1 MVADIAYLQ
10 QSQQEIN
17 QLEALFARQRAAYLA
32 QPMPDATQRVQ
43 WLKALR
49 ELLFKEQ
56 QALIEAIDQDFS
68 ARSADETLLAEI
80 MPSLHGIHYA
90 AKRVKKWMKPA
101 RRAVGLQFQP
111 ASAQVVYQPLGVV
124 GVIVPWNYPLFL
136 SIGPLT
142 GALAAGNRVMIKM
155 SESTPATGRLLKD
168 LLARIF
174 PEDQVAVVLGEVDV
188 GVAFSKLPFDHLLF
202 TGATSVGKHVM
213 RAAAENLTPVT
224 LELGGKSPAIV
235 SDSVPMKD
243 AAERIAFGKSLNA
256 GQTCVAPDYVLVPSR
271 RVEEFVSQYKE
282 VVQGFFPRLSDNPD
296 YTAII
301 NERQLGRLRGY
312 LDDAREKGATLVPLF
327 AEGQQRRLPQTLLLN
342 VSDDMK
348 VMQEEIFGPLLP
360 VIPYERLEDALA
372 YVNQRPRPLAL
383 YYFGYDKAQ
392 QQRVLHETHS
402 GGVCLNDTL
411 LHVAQDDIP
420 FGGVG
425 PSGMGHYHGHEGF
438 LTFSKAKGVF
448 SKPRFNAARMIY
460 PLRQVDPEAR
470 LQAVRALNRGACG
483 APSFLRCR

>member
-49 ELLFKEQ
+49 DLLFKEQ
-56 QALIEAIDQDFS
+56 QALIEAIDRDFS

-282 VVQGFFPRLSDNPD
+282 VVQGFFPCLSDNPD

-460 PLRQVDPEAR
+460 PPYGKSIQKLVYK
-470 LQAVRALNRGACG
+470 LFVR
-483 APSFLRCR
+483 

>member
-32 QPMPDATQRVQ
+32 QPMPDATQRVR

-49 ELLFKEQ
+49 DLLFKEQ
-56 QALIEAIDQDFS
+56 QALIEAIDRDFS

-224 LELGGKSPAIV
+224 LGW
-235 SDSVPMKD
+235 
-243 AAERIAFGKSLNA
+243 AA
-256 GQTCVAPDYVLVPSR
+256 SR
-271 RVEEFVSQYKE
+271 RRSS
-282 VVQGFFPRLSDNPD
+282 P
-296 YTAII
+296 TA
-301 NERQLGRLRGY
+301 
-312 LDDAREKGATLVPLF
+312 
-327 AEGQQRRLPQTLLLN
+327 
-342 VSDDMK
+342 
-348 VMQEEIFGPLLP
+348 
-360 VIPYERLEDALA
+360 
-372 YVNQRPRPLAL
+372 
-383 YYFGYDKAQ
+383 
-392 QQRVLHETHS
+392 
-402 GGVCLNDTL
+402 
-411 LHVAQDDIP
+411 
-420 FGGVG
+420 
-425 PSGMGHYHGHEGF
+425 
-438 LTFSKAKGVF
+438 
-448 SKPRFNAARMIY
+448 
-460 PLRQVDPEAR
+460 
-470 LQAVRALNRGACG
+470 
-483 APSFLRCR
+483 CR

>member
-49 ELLFKEQ
+49 DLLFKEQ
-56 QALIEAIDQDFS
+56 QALIEAIDRDFS

-312 LDDAREKGATLVPLF
+312 LDDAREKG
-327 AEGQQRRLPQTLLLN
+327 
-342 VSDDMK
+342 
-348 VMQEEIFGPLLP
+348 
-360 VIPYERLEDALA
+360 
-372 YVNQRPRPLAL
+372 
-383 YYFGYDKAQ
+383 
-392 QQRVLHETHS
+392 
-402 GGVCLNDTL
+402 
-411 LHVAQDDIP
+411 
-420 FGGVG
+420 
-425 PSGMGHYHGHEGF
+425 
-438 LTFSKAKGVF
+438 
-448 SKPRFNAARMIY
+448 
-460 PLRQVDPEAR
+460 
-470 LQAVRALNRGACG
+470 
-483 APSFLRCR
+483 

>member
-49 ELLFKEQ
+49 DLLFKEQ
-56 QALIEAIDQDFS
+56 QALIEAIDRDFS

-174 PEDQVAVVLGEVDV
+174 PEA
-188 GVAFSKLPFDHLLF
+188 
-202 TGATSVGKHVM
+202 
-213 RAAAENLTPVT
+213 
-224 LELGGKSPAIV
+224 
-235 SDSVPMKD
+235 
-243 AAERIAFGKSLNA
+243 
-256 GQTCVAPDYVLVPSR
+256 
-271 RVEEFVSQYKE
+271 
-282 VVQGFFPRLSDNPD
+282 
-296 YTAII
+296 
-301 NERQLGRLRGY
+301 
-312 LDDAREKGATLVPLF
+312 LVPLF

-460 PLRQVDPEAR
+460 PPYGKSIQKLVYK
-470 LQAVRALNRGACG
+470 LFVR
-483 APSFLRCR
+483 

>member
-10 QSQQEIN
+10 QSQQEIS
-17 QLEALFARQRAAYLA
+17 QLEALLARQRPAYRA
-32 QPMPDATQRVQ
+32 KPMPDASQRVQ
-43 WLKALR
+43 WLKSLAN
-49 ELLFKEQ
+49 LLVTEQ
-56 QALIEAIDQDFS
+56 KAIIEAIDADFS
-68 ARSADETLLAEI
+68 DRSADETLLAEVL
-80 MPSLHGIHYA
+80 PSLHGIHYA
-90 AKRVKKWMKPA
+90 AKRVRKWMKPS

-136 SIGPLT
+136 AIGPLT

-155 SESTPATGRLLKD
+155 SESTPASGRLLKD

-243 AAERIAFGKSLNA
+243 AAERIAFGKTLNA
-256 GQTCVAPDYVLVPSR
+256 GQTCVAPDYVLVPQTARRGVR
-271 RVEEFVSQYKE
+271 RVSYRQ
-282 VVQGFFPRLSDNPD
+282 VVQGFFPTLSDNPD

-301 NERQLGRLRGY
+301 NERQLGRLNGY

-327 AEGQQRRLPQTLLLN
+327 AAGQGRRLPQALVLN

-360 VIPYERLEDALA
+360 VIPYEPLEGAQA
-372 YVNQRPRPLAL
+372 YVNERARPLAL
-383 YYFGYDKAQ
+383 YFFGYDKAQ
-392 QQRVLHETHS
+392 QEHVLHETHS

-411 LHVAQDDIP
+411 LHVAQDDMP

-460 PLRQVDPEAR
+460 PPYGKSIQKLVYK
-470 LQAVRALNRGACG
+470 LFVR
-483 APSFLRCR
+483 